1 MGKQTTTLRG
11 FSRLKL
17 NVDFFLIFFSFFSRK
32 EAKMNLIFPV
42 SILCLV
48 SLVAGI
54 PATGYERLKDFVGMD
69 ETDEANRQADERLPE
84 DFANDEAQNLN
95 RENVPPPRPRCI
107 PGGRLCERRG
117 LRCCPGFH
125 CSGMP
130 SSPVVLYCKRNT
142 SGQ

>member
-54 PATGYERLKDFVGMD
+54 PATGYERSKDFVGVD

-95 RENVPPPRPRCI
+95 RENVPPLRTSCI
-107 PGGRLCERRG
+107 PGGHICQRG
-117 LRCCPGFH
+117 RTPCCPGY
-125 CSGMP
+125 
-130 SSPVVLYCKRNT
+130 YCT
-142 SGQ
+142 T